1 MLFTVHLTA
10 FLTLL
15 GIVKIEANYNHVY
28 MILASG
34 IFNKEFDN
42 EKHAEVLKAKNRKL
56 KNHGD
61 GEKKSFT
68 NDYVILKKN

>member
-1 MLFTVHLTA
+1 
-10 FLTLL
+10 
-15 GIVKIEANYNHVY
+15 

-42 EKHAEVLKAKNRKL
+42 EKHAEVLKAKNRKQ

-68 NDYVILKKN
+68 NDYVILKKIELSFHFFKEILSIRVIILPVLSY